1 MCKECGCGFATY
13 EDIQTGAPGNPAPK
27 QGK

>member
-27 QGK
+27 HGK